1 MSVVRPRRLL
11 GRLAVVWI
19 LLLFLFNL
27 YLICFPFLL
36 LLILLL
42 CTHPDILLVLQF
54 VLSLLPAVLLLL
66 PVKVLVGSSPGQDCP
81 KPLCGQDRL
90 CRPLWQ
96 YGT

>member
-27 YLICFPFLL
+27 FLICFPLLL

-42 CTHPDILLVLQF
+42 CTHPDILLLLQL

-66 PVKVLVGSSPGQDCP
+66 PVKVLVGQDRP